1 MKVNISSLEDL
12 SSILN
17 SIKNT
22 AVKNIQIII
31 IDSSIVPYLDH
42 FIDCCN
48 DLNCNV
54 KVNKQLLVELNIL
67 ENFNDRVQIN

>member
-54 KVNKQLLVELNIL
+54 KVNSCSLSLISWKISVIECK
-67 ENFNDRVQIN
+67 